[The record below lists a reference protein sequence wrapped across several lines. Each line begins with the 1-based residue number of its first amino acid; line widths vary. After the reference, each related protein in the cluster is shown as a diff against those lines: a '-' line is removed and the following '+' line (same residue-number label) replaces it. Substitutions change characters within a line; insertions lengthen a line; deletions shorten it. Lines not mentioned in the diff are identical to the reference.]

1 MDPRKKLMK
10 LQKAS
15 RYALYAVLHLASAPD
30 RQHSTADIASEYGI
44 SSHHLAKVMRTLV
57 RSGLIESVRGVGGGY
72 RFAGNVRRTALWDV
86 IHEFESLESDIE
98 SPDQLSGNAEIVI
111 SGLDSVHS
119 EIDGLIRS
127 TLDSITLKTLLR
139 YGVENLEREQRI
151 AAGS

>member
-1 MDPRKKLMK
+1 MK

-30 RQHSTADIASEYGI
+30 RQHSTAEIAQEYGI
-44 SSHHLAKVMRTLV
+44 SIHHLAKVMRTLV

-72 RFAGNVRRTALWDV
+72 RFAGNVRRTTLWDV
-86 IHEFESLESDIE
+86 IHEFESLESDID
-98 SPDQLSGNAEIVI
+98 SPDALAGTAEIVI
-111 SGLDSVHS
+111 SGLDSVNS

-139 YGVENLEREQRI
+139 YGVENLERRV
-151 AAGS
+151 